1 MGAFVPFFKKNKP
14 TAKRLDVAPSKK
26 EIKHDISAMDRDLDL
41 DDQLKDLTARLNLS
55 ESSLSAAPISSASAS
70 APPPKAGTPSVG
82 EMGSVNNALDNY
94 KTPTFSA
101 KISPNAK
108 GLNVTSGDA
117 KPDEEAEP
125 ITPAAVLGSP
135 SRLNMSALR
144 VDVAKISSDI
154 QSGEELYRR
163 ALQRVE
169 GLMGQVEKAEIDF
182 SVLNRLEPE
191 NRRLKVRLRSIQG
204 EFEDKKNKVSIL
216 EADLDDHKERLNE
229 KTSQYENARAR
240 LTTTTKSLREYERVL
255 KATKSEAERVSIA
268 LDRNKTALDVE
279 GRENKVLREKI
290 SDLSTELEARQTE
303 YLDASKAA
311 ESLRNDCEDFRDQAE
326 TLRAEAQDL
335 RVTLNTAKRQNNA
348 MKGEMLSLH
357 EDIKTFKAEYEF
369 NVLHREDQLTELE
382 TEVST
387 LRKAIDKKD
396 SIALTQSSEL
406 SKLRKMRIE
415 QDIERDRLESSLQ
428 TIKRDMTETAS
439 LDKKRSLGEI
449 TQLKSNIQ
457 ALQTEIHR
465 RDEISE
471 HSAKDADR
479 LRTQL
484 SELTQEKEQL
494 KTELDIQ
501 TQKFEQAADIGPVA
515 TLEAKVEQL
524 SEQLRL
530 KDEIVKDAA
539 QDIQQLRQHNEE
551 QKAQQKKLEDQIQDQ
566 RFQLEAARKEILT
579 SKQNEASLDQRYKD
593 VAAALSV
600 NTARQRNTASAQSPD
615 ITDDF
620 NDVSDDDVA
629 KRVLDYKLGLRK
641 DII

>member
-204 EFEDKKNKVSIL
+204 EFEDKKNKFSIL

-406 SKLRKMRIE
+406 SKLRKIRIE

-465 RDEISE
+465 RDEVSE

-479 LRTQL
+479 LRTQI
-484 SELTQEKEQL
+484 SDLTQEKEQL
-494 KTELDIQ
+494 KTALDIQ
-501 TQKFEQAADIGPVA
+501 TQKFEHAADIGRVA

-539 QDIQQLRQHNEE
+539 QDIRQLRQHNEE